1 MVFFELAADYCNDV
15 YGCEL
20 IFDEETG
27 KLEGF
32 ICPSCGEPL
41 YENDWSDKATENW
54 TECPICGNTFG
65 V

>member
-32 ICPSCGEPL
+32 VCPS
-41 YENDWSDKATENW
+41 
-54 TECPICGNTFG
+54 
-65 V
+65 